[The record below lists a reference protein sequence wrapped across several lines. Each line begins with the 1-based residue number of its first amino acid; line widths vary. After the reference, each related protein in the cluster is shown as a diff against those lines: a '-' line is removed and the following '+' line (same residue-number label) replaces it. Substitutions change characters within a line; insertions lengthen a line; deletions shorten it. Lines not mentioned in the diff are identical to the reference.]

1 MLLLAGFSLAQ
12 IALEILVTPF
22 LYIPSVCMVVVK
34 KSRRVESLVRS
45 VLCSQFFRLYLV
57 GSDIICSV

>member
-12 IALEILVTPF
+12 IALEILLTPF

-34 KSRRVESLVRS
+34 KSCRAESLVRS
-45 VLCSQFFRLYLV
+45 VLCPQLFRLYFV
-57 GSDIICSV
+57 GNDISCSM